1 MESCFSSLKTER
13 TASRDEAKADVFDYI
28 ERFYKSETPALDD
41 RLYESPWSSRGRLD
55 WLEQVST
62 EPVQLNH
69 CSLCHQV
76 DVQLQ
81 DRTVCGCCEA
91 AGVLN

>member
-55 WLEQVST
+55 WLKQV
-62 EPVQLNH
+62 H
-69 CSLCHQV
+69 
-76 DVQLQ
+76 
-81 DRTVCGCCEA
+81 RTGA
-91 AGVLN
+91 AQPLLSMSPS

>member
-13 TASRDEAKADVFDYI
+13 TASRDEAKADVF
-28 ERFYKSETPALDD
+28 ETPALDD
-41 RLYESPWSSRGRLD
+41 RSYESPWSSRGRLD
-55 WLEQVST
+55 WLKQMST

-69 CSLCHQV
+69 CSLCHRV
-76 DVQLQ
+76 DGQLQ